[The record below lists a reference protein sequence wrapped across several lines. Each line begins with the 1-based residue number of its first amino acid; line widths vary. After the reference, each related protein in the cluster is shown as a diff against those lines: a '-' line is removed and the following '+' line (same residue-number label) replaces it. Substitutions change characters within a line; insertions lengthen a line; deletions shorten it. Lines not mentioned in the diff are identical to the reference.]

1 MKILSARYEQ
11 HVGSGIHLSWSAASA
26 FAAAVLVCCGLLGVG
41 ARRLANNSPA
51 KKGYEVLY
59 VPKDG

>member
-1 MKILSARYEQ
+1 MKALTARYEA
-11 HVGSGIHLSWSAASA
+11 HVGSGIHLSWGA
-26 FAAAVLVCCGLLGVG
+26 AAAVFVACFGLCSLGL
-41 ARRLANNSPA
+41 RRLASNSPA